1 MAGTTI
7 DRQLIASSVETG
19 FRFALATPEHDAAIR
34 RLLRENPMR
43 GAISL
48 SFEREPNFFQS
59 TGIASESEDTIL
71 AFSGE
76 QLVCMGRC
84 IVRSCRLD
92 GTVKR
97 VGYLSE
103 LRLDASVQGRFDI
116 LRRGYAFFRALHR
129 ANPADVYFTSIAT
142 DNQRAQRLL
151 ERGAPGFPTYRY
163 LTDFVTL
170 VVAVPRRTRY
180 IPLTRFRYE
189 NAAPSRAD
197 EIAAFLN
204 QHGSRHQ
211 LASEW
216 TEERLASLARH
227 GLSLDQIQLVFA
239 DKRLIACIGL
249 WDQRKFRQTVIRGYT
264 PMLRF
269 MRPILNMAARVFGT
283 IESPPVGS
291 VVAHAFVSPLAI
303 APEGEEMLPEFIT
316 SMFQPAAKLDIR
328 LLTLGFDAADPRLA
342 IMQRYFGGRV
352 YRTRLYQVRWP
363 EDRSEDC
370 AAAGH
375 LFMPE
380 VALL

>member
-1 MAGTTI
+1 MAGTTL
-7 DRQLIASSVETG
+7 DRQLTASPVEAG
-19 FRFALATPEHDAAIR
+19 LRFVLAMPEHDEAIR

-43 GAISL
+43 GTISL

-59 TGIASESEDTIL
+59 TGITSERDDTIL
-71 AFSGE
+71 AFSGGR
-76 QLVCMGRC
+76 LVCMGRC
-84 IVRSCRLD
+84 IVRPCWLD
-92 GTVKR
+92 GAVRR
-97 VGYLSE
+97 VGYLGE

-116 LRRGYAFFRALHR
+116 LRRGYAFFRELHR

-142 DNQRAQRLL
+142 DNHRAQRLL
-151 ERGAPGFPTYRY
+151 ERGVTGLPAYRY

-170 VVAVPRRTRY
+170 VVSVPRHARY
-180 IPLTRFRYE
+180 FSSTRFRYE
-189 NAAPSRAD
+189 NATPSRAG

-204 QHGSRHQ
+204 LHASRHQ

-216 TEERLASLARH
+216 TEGRLANLARH
-227 GLSLDQIQLVFA
+227 GLSLDRIQLAFA
-239 DKRLIACIGL
+239 DKRLIACTGL
-249 WDQRKFRQTVIRGYT
+249 WDQREFRQTVIRGYT
-264 PMLRF
+264 PVLRF

-303 APEGEEMLPEFIT
+303 APEGEKMLPEFIT
-316 SMFQPAAKLDIR
+316 SMFQPAAKLGIR

-342 IMQRYFGGRV
+342 IVQRYFGGRV

-363 EDRSEDC
+363 EDCSEDC